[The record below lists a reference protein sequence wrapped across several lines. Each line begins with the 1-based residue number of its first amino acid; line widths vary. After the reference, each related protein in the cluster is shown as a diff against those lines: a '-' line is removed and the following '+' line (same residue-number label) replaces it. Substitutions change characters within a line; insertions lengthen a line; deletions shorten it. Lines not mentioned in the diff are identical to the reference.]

1 MPTFNELRALSIQAY
16 DAGDDERGDKLADQ
30 AYAYQDFENL
40 RTQSIQAYD
49 AGDDKTGNKLAD
61 QAHSLVQPYEES
73 TFTDIGRG
81 LKAAPVTVAQGIVE
95 FAAAGLDASLG
106 TEYSRP
112 VTEAFEG
119 FKKEHDLDPKT
130 AAGEITEELLGFGLG
145 FIPIAGWLGRASAVA
160 KGGAKTKALI
170 GGGAKSKFFK
180 SAETFGASASG
191 KALLKSRAG
200 LIGSTA
206 LATGAYET
214 IVTPDGRPTMSDAFD
229 VMPLLQTED
238 TSEMEGFEL
247 ATTRLKNKSKRGFEG
262 FLASLTFDVGLP
274 VAGAAARA
282 LGTVPV
288 VSEVTSTLART
299 SSAVFNAVGRQAV
312 KVPGVGASKKF
323 LTDQLSA
330 TGTKHSEIAEEVL
343 DSGAVVSDAQRT
355 ALKFVGDWEKATNQF
370 FKYVDME
377 KPRLLRGRRS
387 KGKKE
392 LKQELNDF
400 LLDPATSNKLDGY
413 GKVNRKGETVNR
425 VKDAAT
431 RMAKLDSEYQDKIL
445 KELELRKEN
454 LDGLGTPN
462 LELNSAIKD
471 IKAHQAST
479 KGFLRRRFEQYDNSE
494 QFYKALDLEGPAFK
508 AAFKELR
515 NALEAN
521 PLKPLTKSQKMQV
534 EASKPSKSS
543 ILPSDDSKRQ
553 RLAARMQITDD
564 KLNDLLSQKL
574 QFENAKIP
582 VPRAVEEGIEGVRRE
597 KIGIEKA
604 AAFKAPIEKPV
615 SFPAVRYTPEEL
627 DEIATDKLYEYIG
640 LGGAKSLPEA
650 QRILTEVQKTL
661 KLGRDQVI
669 KESRSVGLVEDMFI
683 KRIEGLD
690 DLPELRALKGEIID
704 PKQVYLNTISDMA
717 GTLAGLTFY
726 RNVARELGTNI
737 KDGLARVSRGELP
750 PIIRSVTASGVVAD
764 DVAKARS
771 GAQIVQGAS
780 DAEVVAVDDT
790 LKGLGYVRLGVDD
803 QGALTTGVFG
813 GKFADLT
820 GSYVRPEVK
829 EALTTPA
836 RMGLDGMGQAVAI
849 GATLKGAAQRMAIV
863 PNPISQV
870 RNIYGNLMY
879 LAGNANFSR
888 DSDFVDTFRLIAA
901 NVSHMDDEG
910 FARFSKELGAL
921 GVTDTSLVTSA
932 LRDFKDFADK
942 FSVSGKVSDVFE
954 GVNKAIP
961 FMKQFEA
968 LYSESDSFFK
978 LMAVFAEQ
986 SKMTNALGKAGL
998 DINDAFSMTP
1008 GFKVAFAE
1016 NLVNSG
1022 LAKRKGSLAVAE
1034 STGNFLL
1041 TMAGDTV
1048 KDTMPVY
1055 SRIGKAVRK
1064 LDAIPVFGNFTSF
1077 ASENIRNSYNTMHR
1091 GLKELSFK
1099 ADDKLITAI
1108 GKEKAGILERQIRGM
1123 GSQRLM
1129 SFLAV
1134 SAATPAA
1141 VTKASMLATGTT
1153 QEEMDAAESQV
1164 ADFYQGHALGVI
1176 SNDGRGKVQL
1186 FDQSFVNPYGFIRD
1200 PIISAMRIYEKK
1212 GELNASEVEQIA
1224 TASWAGILG
1233 YLEPFSSESII
1244 FERARD
1250 VLPSAWL
1257 GRGGETQTGSKVYQ
1271 DGESLGSRVS
1281 QGVAH
1286 MLSAYIPGYGR
1297 MFAEERGGELQEGR
1311 LTRALMGLPGTRGQ
1325 TYTANE
1331 ELARALTGFTPIT
1344 LNLRE
1349 DFTFKGGEYLP
1360 LRSSAKGVAT
1370 SVIKKA
1376 DSTIEQMTGAWD
1388 TYLDNLYREQSKLY
1402 YNVLQ
1407 ARTLNVD
1414 DQVLRSQLKDAGLG
1428 AAEVSAI
1435 LEGRF
1440 WPGLATKELIVETKK
1455 AMRSEDRA
1463 PRIIQDIPWSMF
1475 NGLSNDVRNQPLSP
1489 EVGAQERA
1497 ARLEA
1502 KRAKR
1507 ASDTESAVNNL
1518 SQPQTPVPI
1527 QPVQELVQQAPA
1539 PEPQT
1544 FFDTVGNFAG
1554 SAADTFS
1561 DVGGNAADLYR
1572 TYAPTVLGGDPAAQA
1587 ANEEILRRQQQQ
1599 QGQ

>member
-81 LKAAPVTVAQGIVE
+81 LRAAPVTVAQGIVE

-299 SSAVFNAVGRQAV
+299 SSAVFNAVGSQIV

-323 LTDQLSA
+323 LTEQLSA
-330 TGTKHSEIAEEVL
+330 TGTKWAPLAEEVL
-343 DSGAVVSDAQRT
+343 DVDAVGSDAQRT
-355 ALKFVGDWEKATNQF
+355 ALKFFGEFEKATGEF
-370 FKYVDME
+370 MKFVDLP
-377 KPRLLRGRRS
+377 KQTP
-387 KGKKE
+387 KKR
-392 LKQELNDF
+392 KQVRKDLYKF
-400 LLDPATSNKLDGY
+400 LTEANSEALDGY
-413 GKVNRKGETVNR
+413 KPR
-425 VKDAAT
+425 VKIAAE
-431 RMAKLDSEYQDKIL
+431 RMLKLDLNFQDDIL
-445 KELELRKEN
+445 KELEFRKAD
-454 LDGLGTPN
+454 LDTLGTPN
-462 LELNSAIKD
+462 PSLESAIKD
-471 IKAHQAST
+471 IKEHQASG
-479 KGFLRRRFEQYDNSE
+479 KAYLRRRFDQYDKAE

-508 AAFKELR
+508 AAYKELR
-515 NALEAN
+515 NALEGN
-521 PLKPLTKSQKMQV
+521 PLKPLT
-534 EASKPSKSS
+534 E
-543 ILPSDDSKRQ
+543 I
-553 RLAARMQITDD
+553 
-564 KLNDLLSQKL
+564 QKL
-574 QFENAKIP
+574 QVKT
-582 VPRAVEEGIEGVRRE
+582 
-597 KIGIEKA
+597 
-604 AAFKAPIEKPV
+604 APTGKPI
-615 SFPAVRYTPEEL
+615 SFPAVRYTSEEL

-640 LGGAKSLPEA
+640 LEGAKNAPEA
-650 QRILTEVQKTL
+650 QRMLTELRKTF
-661 KLGRDQVI
+661 KLGQTEVI
-669 KESRSVGLVEDMFI
+669 KEGRAVGLADDMFI

-690 DLPELRALKGEIID
+690 DLPALRALKGEIID
-704 PKQVYLNTISDMA
+704 PKQVYLNTISDMS

-726 RNVARELGTNI
+726 RNVASELGTNL
-737 KDGLARVSRGELP
+737 KDGLARVAKGELP
-750 PIIRSVTASGVVAD
+750 PIIRAVTASGAIAD

-771 GAQIVQGAS
+771 GAQVVQGAS

-942 FSVSGKVSDVFE
+942 FSVSGKVSNAFE
-954 GVNKAIP
+954 GVNKAVP

-978 LMAVFAEQ
+978 IMAVFAEQ

-1034 STGNFLL
+1034 SPSNLLL

-1141 VTKASMLATGTT
+1141 VTKASMLATGTS

-1176 SNDGRGKVQL
+1176 SNDGRGKIQL

-1331 ELARALTGFTPIT
+1331 ELARALTGFTPII

-1407 ARTLNVD
+1407 ARKLNVD

-1435 LEGRF
+1435 LGGRF

-1502 KRAKR
+1502 KRAKI

-1544 FFDTVGNFAG
+1544 FFDTVGNFAE